1 MFDQVRA
8 EIQAELQQIE
18 QGGLLKEERVLA
30 SPQGAVVTLENGRE
44 VLVFCANNYLGLSSH
59 PSVIA
64 AAHRA
69 VDSHGY
75 GLSSVRFICGT
86 QDLHKRLEG
95 KIAAFLG
102 IDDTVLYAACFDGY

>member
-1 MFDQVRA
+1 MVDQVRS
-8 EIQAELQQIE
+8 QLQHELDSIRE
-18 QGGLLKEERVLA
+18 AGLWKDERVLV
-30 SPQGAVVTLENGRE
+30 SPQGATVRLADGRE

-59 PSVIA
+59 PEVIA

-69 VDSHGY
+69 LDSHGY

-86 QDLHKRLEG
+86 QDLHKTLEK

-102 IDDTVLYAACFDGY
+102 TDD